1 MLTYRP
7 RRVAALASLVLSTVA
22 TGLAAQEEETAIPG
36 VPLGFVYESERVPP
50 IAIRPV
56 TGSEW
61 ASQVE
66 GILARDL
73 DYSDRFFVMESLPD
87 GLEGEGVQYLLWDE
101 FGADWLLTGNIED
114 SAGGAVLEVELHDIV
129 FGSVQARGRFPLPA
143 PGDPGF
149 RMAVHR
155 ISDAVVEWATGDLG
169 MAASRITFAMSP
181 FGNPDSQELY
191 IIDSDG
197 EGLQRL
203 TWADDLAISPAW
215 APGGDRI
222 AYTSYKSGLPK
233 IYELDLATGQERV
246 VDANG
251 AGTNFFPAYHP
262 DGDRIAFTVM
272 GTETDGIYSYDLE
285 RDCCRS
291 RLPGGHDR
299 DFTPTYSHDGLH
311 IGFLSNR
318 FGITTPQIFM
328 MPSSGGEANLVSPYR
343 FGQGGYFADPDWSP
357 VSSKIAFVGGIV
369 DKRVYNQYNIFVAD
383 TETGDS
389 RLVQLTR
396 EGNNEDPSWAPDG
409 RHIAF
414 NGERSV
420 GHGVFIVDTA
430 TGRTRTLVASVRAKD
445 TDWSPSLAGDRVAGG
460 VRRGASAPRR

>member
-1 MLTYRP
+1 MLTHRP
-7 RRVAALASLVLSTVA
+7 RLVAALASLALATAA

-36 VPLGFVYESERVPP
+36 VPLGFVYENERVPP
-50 IAIRPV
+50 IAIRPI
-56 TGSEW
+56 TGSDR

-66 GILARDL
+66 DILARDL
-73 DYSDRFFVMESLPD
+73 DFSDRFYVMESLPA

-101 FGADWLLTGNIED
+101 FGADWLLTGNIE
-114 SAGGAVLEVELHDIV
+114 SAAGDAFLEVELHDIV

-143 PGDPGF
+143 LADPGF

-155 ISDAVVEWATGDLG
+155 VSDAVVEWATGDLG
-169 MAASRITFAMSP
+169 MAASRIIFAMSP

-203 TWADDLAISPAW
+203 TWDDDLAISPAW

-233 IYELDLATGQERV
+233 IYELDLARGQERV
-246 VDANG
+246 VDPG
-251 AGTNFFPAYHP
+251 GGGMHFFPAYHP
-262 DGDRIAFTVM
+262 GGDLIAVTVM
-272 GTETDGIYSYDLE
+272 GSDADGIYSYDLG
-285 RDCCRS
+285 RDCCKV
-291 RLPGGHDR
+291 RLAGDR
-299 DFTPTYSHDGLH
+299 DITPTYSHDGSH
-311 IGFLSNR
+311 IAFLSNR
-318 FGITTPQIFM
+318 LGIATPQIYT
-328 MPSSGGEANLVSPYR
+328 MPSGGGEDTLLSPYR
-343 FGQGGYFADPDWSP
+343 FGQGGFFADPDWSP
-357 VSSKIAFVGGIV
+357 VSSKVAFVGGIV
-369 DKRVYNQYNIFVAD
+369 DKRVYNQYDIFVAD

-389 RLVQLTR
+389 SLVQLTR

-409 RHIAF
+409 RHIVF
-414 NGERSV
+414 TGERSV

-460 VRRGASAPRR
+460 VRRGSPAPRR

>member
-1 MLTYRP
+1 MLTHRP
-7 RRVAALASLVLSTVA
+7 RLFAALASLALATAV

-50 IAIRPV
+50 IAIRPI
-56 TGSEW
+56 TGSDW
-61 ASQVE
+61 ASRIE
-66 GILARDL
+66 DILARDL
-73 DYSDRFFVMESLPD
+73 DYSDRFFVMKSLPD
-87 GLEGEGVQYLLWDE
+87 GLQGEGVQYLLWDE
-101 FGADWLLTGNIED
+101 FGADWLLTGNIE
-114 SAGGAVLEVELHDIV
+114 SSGGGAFLEVELHDIV

-143 PGDPGF
+143 PADSGF

-155 ISDAVVEWATGDLG
+155 VSDAVVEWATGDPG
-169 MAASRITFAMSP
+169 MAASRISFAMRP
-181 FGNPDSQELY
+181 FGNPDSKELY

-203 TWADDLAISPAW
+203 TWDDDLAISPAW

-222 AYTSYKSGLPK
+222 AYTSYKAGLPK

-246 VDANG
+246 VDPGG
-251 AGTNFFPAYHP
+251 AGMNFFPAYHP

-272 GTETDGIYSYDLE
+272 GSESDGIFTYDIE
-285 RDCCRS
+285 RDCCKT
-291 RLPGGHDR
+291 RLAGGHYKDI
-299 DFTPTYSHDGLH
+299 TPTYSPDGLH
-311 IGFLSNR
+311 IAFLSNR
-318 FGITTPQIFM
+318 LGMSTPQIYT
-328 MPSSGGEANLVSPYR
+328 MPSGGGEADLLSPYR

-357 VSSKIAFVGGIV
+357 VSSKVAFVGGIV
-369 DKRVYNQYNIFVAD
+369 DKRVYNQYDIFVAD

-389 RLVQLTR
+389 SLVQLTR

-409 RHIAF
+409 RHIVF

-430 TGRTRTLVASVRAKD
+430 TGRTRTLVANVRAQD

-460 VRRGASAPRR
+460 VRRGSSAPRR